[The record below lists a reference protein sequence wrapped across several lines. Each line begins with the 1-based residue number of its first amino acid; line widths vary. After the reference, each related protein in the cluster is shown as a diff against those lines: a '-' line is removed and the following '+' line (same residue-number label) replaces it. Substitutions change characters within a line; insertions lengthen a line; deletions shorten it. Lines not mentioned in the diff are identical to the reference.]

1 MFSKIVSMLT
11 PHLSDLSHIKPGGK
25 AWFSKI
31 SELGESIEY
40 ECRSGMTSVTVHIER
55 DFDYTLIDR
64 EVIFDNLEQI
74 RVMSNHI
81 DLFDFYGYVF
91 SSFVNDWLL
100 EAYEYL
106 KSERFFVMDLGK
118 VENTNDEELRYLLD
132 AASILFKYSSI
143 VASELS
149 NKSGSV

>member
-1 MFSKIVSMLT
+1 MFNKIVSMLN
-11 PHLSDLSHIKPGGK
+11 PHQADLNHIKPGGK
-25 AWFSKI
+25 AWFHKF
-31 SELGESIEY
+31 SESEESIEY
-40 ECRSGMTSVTVHIER
+40 ECRSGMTSVTVRIETG
-55 DFDYTLIDR
+55 FDYTLIER

-74 RVMSNHI
+74 RVMSEHV
-81 DLFDFYGYVF
+81 DLFDFYGYAF
-91 SSFVNDWLL
+91 SSFVDGWLA

-118 VENTNDEELRYLLD
+118 VKNTNDEELTYLLD

>member
-1 MFSKIVSMLT
+1 
-11 PHLSDLSHIKPGGK
+11 
-25 AWFSKI
+25 
-31 SELGESIEY
+31 
-40 ECRSGMTSVTVHIER
+40 MTSVTIHIEKG
-55 DFDYTLIDR
+55 FDYTLIER

-74 RVMSNHI
+74 RVMSEHV
-81 DLFDFYGYVF
+81 DLFDFYGYEF
-91 SSFVNDWLL
+91 SSFVSDWLL

-118 VENTNDEELRYLLD
+118 VKNTNDEELTYLLD